1 MASGSD
7 HTTGAQQFYIPNL
20 CAAESVMI
28 MVILAELLVVV
39 YVLGTSQLPVFDWGT
54 LALASLFVQ
63 WVVLLC
69 AGALCAAR
77 SLLGQFNLVAGVL
90 ASFVIILL
98 VTLICSMVAHGWG
111 LGMHPDNNP
120 KRNLDDKPVEVKACK
135 DILIPMETLQAI
147 RYVKKD
153 QYGRVRKA
161 LFEPDQNAR
170 IWGSI
175 DDMLEKLSK
184 EKWQE

>member
-1 MASGSD
+1 MKKNNTSPGVTEKMMKEMFARLLNIEVSPAVMEKLVPVIDGVSEKID
-7 HTTGAQQFYIPNL
+7 GQINL
-20 CAAESVMI
+20 D
-28 MVILAELLVVV
+28 
-39 YVLGTSQLPVFDWGT
+39 T
-54 LALASLFVQ
+54 VQ
-63 WVVLLC
+63 
-69 AGALCAAR
+69 
-77 SLLGQFNLVAGVL
+77 GQNTFRA
-90 ASFVIILL
+90 
-98 VTLICSMVAHGWG
+98 LICSMIAHGWG

-120 KRNLDDKPVEVKACK
+120 NQNLDGKPLEAKVCK
-135 DILIPMETLQAI
+135 DILVPIETVKSI

-175 DDMLEKLSK
+175 DDMLEKLAK

>member
-1 MASGSD
+1 MKNGKASPGVVEKMMKEMFARLLNIEVSQNVLD
-7 HTTGAQQFYIPNL
+7 KLVP
-20 CAAESVMI
+20 
-28 MVILAELLVVV
+28 VIEGVTEKIDGQIDLD
-39 YVLGTSQLPVFDWGT
+39 T
-54 LALASLFVQ
+54 VQ
-63 WVVLLC
+63 
-69 AGALCAAR
+69 
-77 SLLGQFNLVAGVL
+77 GQNTFRA
-90 ASFVIILL
+90 
-98 VTLICSMVAHGWG
+98 LICSMVAHGWG

-120 KRNLDDKPVEVKACK
+120 NINLDARPIEVKACK
-135 DILIPMETLQAI
+135 DILVPMETMKSI

-175 DDMLEKLSK
+175 DDMLEKLAR

>member
-1 MASGSD
+1 MKKPNTSSGIVEKMMKEMFARLLNIEVS
-7 HTTGAQQFYIPNL
+7 Q
-20 CAAESVMI
+20 SVI
-28 MVILAELLVVV
+28 EKLVPVIEGVTEKIDGQIDLD
-39 YVLGTSQLPVFDWGT
+39 T
-54 LALASLFVQ
+54 VQ
-63 WVVLLC
+63 
-69 AGALCAAR
+69 
-77 SLLGQFNLVAGVL
+77 GQNTFRA
-90 ASFVIILL
+90 
-98 VTLICSMVAHGWG
+98 LICSMVAHGWG

-120 KRNLDDKPVEVKACK
+120 NENLDAKTLEVKVCK
-135 DILIPMETLQAI
+135 DILVPMETLKSI

-175 DDMLEKLSK
+175 DEMLEKLAK

>member
-1 MASGSD
+1 MKDRNTSSGVVEKMMKEMFARLLNIEVSQTVLD
-7 HTTGAQQFYIPNL
+7 KLVP
-20 CAAESVMI
+20 
-28 MVILAELLVVV
+28 VIEGVTEKVDGQIDLD
-39 YVLGTSQLPVFDWGT
+39 T
-54 LALASLFVQ
+54 VQ
-63 WVVLLC
+63 
-69 AGALCAAR
+69 
-77 SLLGQFNLVAGVL
+77 GQNTFRA
-90 ASFVIILL
+90 
-98 VTLICSMVAHGWG
+98 LICSMVAHGWG

-120 KRNLDDKPVEVKACK
+120 NVNLDSKTLEVKACK
-135 DILIPMETLQAI
+135 DILVPMETMKSI

-175 DDMLEKLSK
+175 DDMLEKLAR

>member
-1 MASGSD
+1 MKNRNTS
-7 HTTGAQQFYIPNL
+7 TGVVEKMMKEMFARLLNIEVSQTVLDKLVP
-20 CAAESVMI
+20 
-28 MVILAELLVVV
+28 VIEGVTEKVDGQIDLD
-39 YVLGTSQLPVFDWGT
+39 T
-54 LALASLFVQ
+54 VQ
-63 WVVLLC
+63 
-69 AGALCAAR
+69 
-77 SLLGQFNLVAGVL
+77 GQNTFRA
-90 ASFVIILL
+90 
-98 VTLICSMVAHGWG
+98 LICSMVAHGWG

-120 KRNLDDKPVEVKACK
+120 NANLDGKTLEVKACK
-135 DILIPMETLQAI
+135 DILVPMETMKSI

-175 DDMLEKLSK
+175 DDMLEKLAK

>member
-1 MASGSD
+1 MKKHNPS
-7 HTTGAQQFYIPNL
+7 TGITEKMMKEMFARLLNIEVSPTVMEKLVPVIDGVSEKIDGQMNL
-20 CAAESVMI
+20 D
-28 MVILAELLVVV
+28 
-39 YVLGTSQLPVFDWGT
+39 T
-54 LALASLFVQ
+54 VQ
-63 WVVLLC
+63 
-69 AGALCAAR
+69 
-77 SLLGQFNLVAGVL
+77 GQNTFRA
-90 ASFVIILL
+90 
-98 VTLICSMVAHGWG
+98 LICSMIAHGWG

-120 KRNLDDKPVEVKACK
+120 NANLDGKTLEVKVCK
-135 DILIPMETLQAI
+135 DILVPMETMKSI

-175 DDMLEKLSK
+175 DDMLEKLAK

>member
-1 MASGSD
+1 MKKPNTSSGIVEKMMKEMFARLLNVEVS
-7 HTTGAQQFYIPNL
+7 Q
-20 CAAESVMI
+20 SVI
-28 MVILAELLVVV
+28 EKLVPVIEGVTEKIDGQIDLD
-39 YVLGTSQLPVFDWGT
+39 T
-54 LALASLFVQ
+54 VQ
-63 WVVLLC
+63 
-69 AGALCAAR
+69 
-77 SLLGQFNLVAGVL
+77 GQNTFRA
-90 ASFVIILL
+90 
-98 VTLICSMVAHGWG
+98 LICSMVAHGWG

-120 KRNLDDKPVEVKACK
+120 NQNLDAKTLEVKVCK
-135 DILIPMETLQAI
+135 DILVPMETLKSI

-175 DDMLEKLSK
+175 DEMLEKLAK

>member
-1 MASGSD
+1 MNTRPTSPG
-7 HTTGAQQFYIPNL
+7 
-20 CAAESVMI
+20 
-28 MVILAELLVVV
+28 VVDQ
-39 YVLGTSQLPVFDWGT
+39 TPQDT
-54 LALASLFVQ
+54 LARLRNVEVSQAVPDKPVPVIAGDTETVDGPMSLDTVQ
-63 WVVLLC
+63 
-69 AGALCAAR
+69 
-77 SLLGQFNLVAGVL
+77 GQNTFRA
-90 ASFVIILL
+90 
-98 VTLICSMVAHGWG
+98 LICSMVAHGWG

-120 KRNLDDKPVEVKACK
+120 NVNLDGKTLEVKACK
-135 DILIPMETLQAI
+135 DILVPMETMKSI

-175 DDMLEKLSK
+175 DDMLEKLAR